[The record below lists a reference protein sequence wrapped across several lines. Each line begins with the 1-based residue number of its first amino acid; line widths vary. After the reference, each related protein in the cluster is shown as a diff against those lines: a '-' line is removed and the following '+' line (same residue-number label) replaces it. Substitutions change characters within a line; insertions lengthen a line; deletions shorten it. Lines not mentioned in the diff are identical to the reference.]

1 MKDEN
6 MQVLP
11 EDLLKILSISTSAS
25 QEDLAT
31 DDWDSD
37 YNCSYSA
44 DGLKLL
50 DAENFPDEVNVR
62 EGTRII
68 CDNVFSFQPYMA
80 EDRPIG
86 SEIPEEERVS
96 FLDKIHMPDS
106 LEHIGEAAF
115 KECGWVKRFGLP
127 KSLLTIRDEA
137 FYGCWELEQ
146 IGFPASLK
154 AIGERAFF
162 ECFSLEKVRLNKG
175 LNFIGTEAFGF
186 CESLKDITLP
196 QGLVAIGENPVM
208 GCRKLK
214 KIVIPKDTLA
224 MYMEILPE
232 NQHRFLKEI

>member
-96 FLDKIHMPDS
+96 FLDKIHLPDS

-127 KSLLTIRDEA
+127 KSLLTVRDEA

-154 AIGERAFF
+154 SIGERAFF
-162 ECFSLEKVRLNKG
+162 ECFSLEKVRINKG
-175 LNFIGTEAFGF
+175 LKLIGAEAFSF
-186 CESLKDITLP
+186 CESLKEITLP
-196 QGLVAIGENPVM
+196 EGLIAIGPDAFY
-208 GCRKLK
+208 GCTKLRK
-214 KIVIPKDTLA
+214 IFIPKGTSDI
-224 MYMEILPE
+224 YKEIFPE
-232 NQHRFLKEI
+232 KQHRYLKEV

>member
-96 FLDKIHMPDS
+96 FLDKIHLPDS

-115 KECGWVKRFGLP
+115 KECGSV
-127 KSLLTIRDEA
+127 
-137 FYGCWELEQ
+137 
-146 IGFPASLK
+146 
-154 AIGERAFF
+154 
-162 ECFSLEKVRLNKG
+162 V
-175 LNFIGTEAFGF
+175 
-186 CESLKDITLP
+186 
-196 QGLVAIGENPVM
+196 
-208 GCRKLK
+208 
-214 KIVIPKDTLA
+214 
-224 MYMEILPE
+224 
-232 NQHRFLKEI
+232 